1 MPIIAHN
8 FTYMQGM
15 DINVIKH
22 IYIMVTENWLV
33 FYRKHVYH
41 FNEITNISIFTE
53 KVLENLK
60 TTEVNLQARCTKF
73 LRNMQHTEKLYWNN
87 LNKVQSKFK

>member
-1 MPIIAHN
+1 
-8 FTYMQGM
+8 
-15 DINVIKH
+15 
-22 IYIMVTENWLV
+22 MVTENWLV

-60 TTEVNLQARCTKF
+60 NTEVTLQPRCTKF

-87 LNKVQSKFK
+87 LNKVQSKLK